1 MRTSAPNTPL
11 GITFHQ
17 IDKRYGN
24 LFALRRVSLALRAG
38 EVVACVGASGSGKST
53 LLRVAALLSRRTVGR
68 GEFPGGPSN
77 LLELRRHI
85 AMVGHATMLY
95 DELTAEENLAL
106 FAQLYDLPDR
116 RARIGEALES
126 AGLATRHKSP
136 FRTFS
141 PGMHQRLS
149 IAAALLSVPALLLLD
164 EPTTGLDVQGIAW
177 LASALPEL
185 GSSGCTILMSAHV
198 RNESLA
204 LATRAVRLEAGN
216 VAAGSRRR
224 ADMRA
229 ILTAR
234 DGRLGRRPA
243 PRMRLPP

>member
-11 GITFHQ
+11 GIIFHQ

-24 LFALRRVSLALRAG
+24 LFALRRVSLEIRAG
-38 EVVACVGASGSGKST
+38 EVVAFVGANGSGKST
-53 LLRVAALLSRRTVGR
+53 LLRVAALLSRPTVGR
-68 GEFPGGPSN
+68 VEFPGGPSN

-116 RARIGEALES
+116 RARIGEALEN
-126 AGLATRHKSP
+126 AGLATRPKSLV
-136 FRTFS
+136 RTFS
-141 PGMHQRLS
+141 RGMHQRLT
-149 IAAALLSVPALLLLD
+149 IARALLSGPALLLLD

-177 LASALPEL
+177 LASALREL
-185 GSSGCTILMSAHV
+185 GSSGCTILMSAHG
-198 RNESLA
+198 RNETLA

-216 VAAGSRRR
+216 VAADSAGGV
-224 ADMRA
+224 DMQA
-229 ILTAR
+229 ILAAR
-234 DGRLGRRPA
+234 ES
-243 PRMRLPP
+243 